1 MMAEQTLQVKSLTR
15 RLDVFNYVIDHLR
28 RQGAPS
34 MIGTDVVSSSCAY
47 RGASGAMCA
56 VGALITDDEYNPA
69 WENKRVCDLLEKNL
83 LPPALAARLKPH
95 EEMLQELQNFHD
107 NYLEYVDGVFT
118 DAVESYVDE
127 LRKQWSIKAMGC

>member
-1 MMAEQTLQVKSLTR
+1 MMAVQVKSLISR
-15 RLDVFNYVIDHLR
+15 MDVFNYVIDHLR

-34 MIGTDVVSSSCAY
+34 MIGTVGAASSCAY
-47 RGASGAMCA
+47 RGAGGAMCA

-83 LPPALAARLKPH
+83 LPPALAARFKPH

-118 DAVESYVDE
+118 DGVESYVDE
-127 LRKQWSIKAMGC
+127 LRKKWSMKAMGC

>member
-1 MMAEQTLQVKSLTR
+1 MMAVQVKSLISR
-15 RLDVFNYVIDHLR
+15 MDVFNYVIDHLR
-28 RQGAPS
+28 RQGTPS
-34 MIGTDVVSSSCAY
+34 MIGPVGGSSSCAY
-47 RGASGAMCA
+47 RGGGGAMCA

-118 DAVESYVDE
+118 DGVESYVDE
-127 LRKQWSIKAMGC
+127 LRKKWSMKAMGC